1 MIKKL
6 AAAALM
12 LALSFGAQATPVYFN
27 LSGSDSSVDIAEF
40 DKGPICVFCG
50 VSASLSS
57 NLGSQSA
64 WLDVGDSFTFN
75 FFTLNFYG
83 LIGGGTG
90 TIEATLGFDSPSSAP
105 DAEGTGEGGFFT
117 LFGAL
122 TAGALTWDAIDPFTL
137 ADGTS
142 YLVSF
147 EDLHGIDTFSTTVH
161 GTITLLASG
170 GTVNVPEPATL
181 SLFDLGLLALGF
193 AARRRKV

>member
-1 MIKKL
+1 MIKKI

-12 LALSFGAQATPVYFN
+12 LALSVGAQATPVYFN
-27 LSGSDSSVDIAEF
+27 LSGADSSVDITDF
-40 DKGPICVFCG
+40 DAGPICAFCG

-57 NLGSQSA
+57 NLGSQNA
-64 WLDVGDSFTFN
+64 TLDVGDSWTFN

-90 TIEATLGFDSPSSAP
+90 TIEATLGFDAPTGAP
-105 DAEGTGEGGFFT
+105 DAEGTGQGGFFT
-117 LFGAL
+117 FFGAL

-161 GTITLLASG
+161 GTITLLSSG
-170 GTVNVPEPATL
+170 VSVPEPATL
-181 SLFDLGLLALGF
+181 SLFGLGLLGLGF